1 MMKRLQADYPI
12 PFMSRVFGV
21 SRSGYYAW
29 LKREP
34 SKRALEEAR
43 LAVEIK
49 AAHARTRQTYGPER
63 LRQDLLDHGI
73 TTTVYRVRRMRQ
85 ALGIRCLQ
93 KRKFKATTDSRHRL
107 PVAPNRL
114 QQHFVA
120 TAPNQ
125 VWLSDITAIATKEGW
140 LYLAAH
146 KDLFT
151 GDIVGYAMHERMTQ
165 ELVSQSLLAAVRSK
179 RPPKGLLH
187 HSDRGSQYCAH
198 AYQNLLHRFGMV
210 ASMSRPGNCY
220 DNAPMESFWGTL
232 KRELVHHR
240 LFQSRNE
247 AKQAMT
253 EYIEIFYRRQRKQA
267 RLGYRSPAAFERLL
281 CKQVS
286 AA

>member
-12 PFMSRVFGV
+12 PLMSRVFGV
-21 SRSGYYAW
+21 SKSGYYAW
-29 LKREP
+29 HKREP
-34 SKRALEEAR
+34 SKRVLEEAR

-63 LRQDLLDHGI
+63 LREDLLDHGI
-73 TTTVYRVRRMRQ
+73 KTTVYRVRRMRQ

-114 QQHFVA
+114 QQSFSA

-151 GDIVGYAMHERMTQ
+151 
-165 ELVSQSLLAAVRSK
+165 LVWW
-179 RPPKGLLH
+179 PP
-187 HSDRGSQYCAH
+187 
-198 AYQNLLHRFGMV
+198 
-210 ASMSRPGNCY
+210 
-220 DNAPMESFWGTL
+220 
-232 KRELVHHR
+232 
-240 LFQSRNE
+240 
-247 AKQAMT
+247 
-253 EYIEIFYRRQRKQA
+253 
-267 RLGYRSPAAFERLL
+267 SPARASATAIPPWKAFGDPSSVHWYTTGHSNHGMKPNRR
-281 CKQVS
+281 
-286 AA
+286 